1 MAKHSNYNR
10 GERMEQSW
18 NARKHGGLGLIALG
32 SLLLIGKLGV
42 LAANLPDFFACIGVD
57 ALGAPAALWL
67 SLLRLFRT
75 IVFHPAALLP
85 VVCGILVL
93 SFALTGILFG
103 VILLRK
109 QRFETA
115 R

>member
-1 MAKHSNYNR
+1 MANHSDNDRNR
-10 GERMEQSW
+10 RMEQSW
-18 NARKHGGLGLIALG
+18 NGRKHGGLALIALG
-32 SLLLIGKLGV
+32 SVLLFGKLGV
-42 LAANLPDFFACIGVD
+42 LAANLPDFFASIGVD

-85 VVCGILVL
+85 MVCGILVL